1 MYSLAVCVFYVTS
14 CTISFLCFTDNKAS
28 GISSAKRKILDSSPT
43 SGFQPCSSPSKRF
56 KAEASTHSVSSTGV
70 ASLPSSSKHVS
81 GAAACS
87 TVTYTISPIRINNS
101 SKPIV
106 NITPSSS
113 VKGRIMSDQ
122 SLLWAAWFRHLCKVS
137 GGIYL
142 SDDWILVFS
151 AMWLNCIVF
160 RWACKYIA
168 FVTQGSVRVSF
179 TSNSWVITMNSF
191 NLDFSIHHLISG
203 TLPLFSVV
211 FTFTPILSTQ
221 LDLVNNY
228 LLS

>member
-1 MYSLAVCVFYVTS
+1 MWIFHPVKQILHNKQVGIHSAGNKKYYYNCQAVWRYINEVIYSTIHVYSLAVCVFYVTS

-122 SLLWAAWFRHLCKVS
+122 SLL
-137 GGIYL
+137 
-142 SDDWILVFS
+142 
-151 AMWLNCIVF
+151 
-160 RWACKYIA
+160 
-168 FVTQGSVRVSF
+168 
-179 TSNSWVITMNSF
+179 
-191 NLDFSIHHLISG
+191 
-203 TLPLFSVV
+203 
-211 FTFTPILSTQ
+211 
-221 LDLVNNY
+221 
-228 LLS
+228 